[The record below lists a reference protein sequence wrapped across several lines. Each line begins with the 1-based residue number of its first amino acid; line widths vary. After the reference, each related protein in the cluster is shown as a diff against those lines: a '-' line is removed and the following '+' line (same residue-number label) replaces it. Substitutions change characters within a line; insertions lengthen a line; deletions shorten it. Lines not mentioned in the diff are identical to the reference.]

1 MKLNS
6 VIIADDSESCNISE
20 LCVLLK
26 DSTKQLLDTF
36 CLSQEDIYLAYS
48 EYLSGSINKY
58 NLSEKIAIINNG
70 SFLCFWYGH
79 GKNNSFIMGNEEI
92 VTTTENYYLFSNA
105 LIYTFSCLNGNDLA
119 DALVDNKAK
128 AFVGYTSYANCPYGI
143 DDVTTKIV
151 MSFISSFLCG
161 KTVNEAKEDL
171 ESAYNQAVYD
181 ESLDPLQRPLFQT
194 NRDNLVVKGNYDLKL
209 CDLLIDTAS

>member
-26 DSTKQLLDTF
+26 DSTKQLLNDF
-36 CLSQEDIYLAYS
+36 RLSQENMDLACY
-48 EYLSGSINKY
+48 EYLSGLVNKH
-58 NLSEKIAIINNG
+58 NISDKMAIVNNG
-70 SFLCFWYGH
+70 GFFCFWYGH

-105 LIYTFSCLNGNDLA
+105 LIYTFSCLNGNNLA

-128 AFVGYTSYANCPYGI
+128 AFVGYTNYANCPYGI

-151 MSFISSFLCG
+151 MSFISSFLSG

-194 NRDNLVVKGNYDLKL
+194 NRDNLVAKGNIDLKL